1 MWPKL
6 WHIHR
11 LPEKLSADQCE
22 ARYPVKVWISGRVC
36 SDTSVQTNT
45 TAVRKLANE
54 TYALR
59 AVSVECKPGL
69 FGIKFDDQQGHFLPI
84 WSPRLL
90 QQWRIVASR
99 VVAILRHWN
108 TLESNTKTFIFT
120 TCYLRSWEPLKHISD
135 ITYYFG

>member
-45 TAVRKLANE
+45 TAVRKLANK

-59 AVSVECKPGL
+59 AVSVETSYPHISLCKPGL
-69 FGIKFDDQQGHFLPI
+69 FGIKFDDQQGHFLPM
-84 WSPRLL
+84 SPRLL

-99 VVAILRHWN
+99 VVAILWH
-108 TLESNTKTFIFT
+108 
-120 TCYLRSWEPLKHISD
+120 LRSWEPLQHISD